1 MDQPSTL
8 LHPTTAPSPPTMPGG
23 ITLRGF
29 IDPPLVASRGRSRVS
44 RALTYAVVV
53 VLVML
58 DAFLMRPVL
67 MLVLNEAELG
77 SYIASF
83 GLATAACV
91 MAFYA
96 GRLNAG
102 AQGRGRRLSLV
113 GSLLMTTWLLGGL
126 FIAALRAIGASTATE
141 LSASTM
147 TTDSSPVTLQSGL
160 QAILFLVIYIAIGLL
175 TMTDAKEDRSD
186 VFDARL
192 LTVDA
197 LESVRIRVA
206 QLDGLLTHLHDER
219 ARARMWLDELPK
231 RQSTQLSASADLA
244 DHGAQHA
251 RLVIASHAQ
260 DPSTS
265 GVTSLK
271 NPDNPLHGHLD

>member
-1 MDQPSTL
+1 MDT
-8 LHPTTAPSPPTMPGG
+8 
-23 ITLRGF
+23 
-29 IDPPLVASRGRSRVS
+29 RGRSRVS

-67 MLVLNEAELG
+67 MLVLDEAELG

-175 TMTDAKEDRSD
+175 TMTDAKEDRSLNRCASESRSSM
-186 VFDARL
+186 VCSPTCMTSGPGPGCGSTNSR
-192 LTVDA
+192 
-197 LESVRIRVA
+197 SVRA
-206 QLDGLLTHLHDER
+206 
-219 ARARMWLDELPK
+219 P
-231 RQSTQLSASADLA
+231 SSAHRPTSPITA
-244 DHGAQHA
+244 
-251 RLVIASHAQ
+251 
-260 DPSTS
+260 PST
-265 GVTSLK
+265 
-271 NPDNPLHGHLD
+271 HGWSSRATPRTRRPRV